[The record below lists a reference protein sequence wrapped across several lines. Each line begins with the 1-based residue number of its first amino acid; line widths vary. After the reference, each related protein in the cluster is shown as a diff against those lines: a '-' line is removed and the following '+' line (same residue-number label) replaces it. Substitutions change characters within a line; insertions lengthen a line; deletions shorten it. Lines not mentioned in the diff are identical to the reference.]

1 MVKRVLMVAFH
12 YPPVKGSSGVHRTLK
27 FSQYLPEL
35 GWEPIIL
42 TVNPRAYEGVSA
54 EQMHEIPASLKVH
67 RTFALDTRKHLGVA
81 GIYPKR
87 LALPDRWVSWA
98 LSAIPTGLRLIKKYQ
113 PEVIWSTYPIATSLL
128 IGLALQRKSRLP
140 WVADFRD
147 TMVDEDYP
155 PEGLTRRAYQ
165 WVEKNTLA
173 RCTKAVFTSP
183 SAIDYIRSKYPA
195 VTEAQCT
202 LIPNGYDEENFANL
216 PPRVPS
222 SREQQVLV
230 HSGTL
235 YPSERDPRAFF
246 AALAALLRDGKLT
259 ATHLKIVLRATGH
272 DEYLAKLIAEY
283 GIGSLVF
290 LAPPIPYAQ
299 ALSEMID
306 ADGLILMQAANCNR
320 QIPAKLYEYL
330 RAGRPIFA
338 LTDPAGDTAKE
349 LLNAGIQSIAR
360 IGEQADILVK
370 FMRFFEHIRENNTTA
385 MSAEMIQNYSR
396 HARTKLLAG
405 LLDSIIGERSR

>member
-1 MVKRVLMVAFH
+1 MVKRVLMIAFH

-42 TVNPRAYEGVSA
+42 TVHPRAYEGTSS
-54 EQMHEIPASLKVH
+54 EQMHEIPDSVKVH
-67 RTFALDTRKHLGVA
+67 RAFALDTRKHLGVA

-87 LALPDRWVSWA
+87 LALPDRWVSWT
-98 LSAIPTGLRLIKKYQ
+98 LGAIPTGLRLIKKYQ
-113 PEVIWSTYPIATSLL
+113 PQVIWSTYPIATALL

-140 WVADFRD
+140 WVVDFRD

-155 PEGLTRRAYQ
+155 PKGLTRRAYE
-165 WVEKNTLA
+165 WVEKNALVH
-173 RCTKAVFTSP
+173 CTKAVFTSP

-195 VTEAQCT
+195 LTAAQCA

-216 PPRVPS
+216 PPRSVSP
-222 SREQQVLV
+222 REQQVLV

-235 YPSERDPRAFF
+235 YPSERDPSAFF
-246 AALAALLRDGKLT
+246 RALAGLLGDGKLDP
-259 ATHLKIVLRATGH
+259 ARVKIVLRATGH
-272 DEYLAKLIAEY
+272 DEYLANMIAKF

-299 ALSEMID
+299 ALSEMMD

-330 RAGRPIFA
+330 RARRPVLA

-349 LLNAGIQSIAR
+349 LLGAGLQSIAR
-360 IGEQADILVK
+360 IDDEADIRRKLME
-370 FMRFFEHIRENNTTA
+370 FLEDIRANTTTV

-396 HARTKLLAG
+396 HARTKQLAG
-405 LLDSIIGERSR
+405 LLDSVISTR